1 MPVLKA
7 LSRRGAPDDDLLMF
21 RDGRQWHD
29 LVPEHVNGWIKE
41 TIGEQFSAKDFRTW
55 NATVVA
61 AQFLAEHDGEAP
73 TKAAKKRIGNETVR
87 EVAKFLN
94 NTPAVTRSS
103 YIDPR
108 VFDRFDAGETIA
120 ASLRRLQRRS
130 RRGRFV
136 DREAIERAVVR
147 LLD

>member
-1 MPVLKA
+1 
-7 LSRRGAPDDDLLMF
+7 
-21 RDGRQWHD
+21 
-29 LVPEHVNGWIKE
+29 
-41 TIGEQFSAKDFRTW
+41 
-55 NATVVA
+55 
-61 AQFLAEHDGEAP
+61 
-73 TKAAKKRIGNETVR
+73 VR

-103 YIDPR
+103 YIDPC